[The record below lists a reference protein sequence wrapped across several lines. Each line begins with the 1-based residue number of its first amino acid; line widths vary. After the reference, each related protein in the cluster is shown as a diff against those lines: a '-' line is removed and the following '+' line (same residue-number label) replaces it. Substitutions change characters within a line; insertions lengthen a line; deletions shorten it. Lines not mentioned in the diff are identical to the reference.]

1 VALHRLKQAF
11 AMDAE
16 LILRGKGCHRERFSI
31 IARTQSHGEAWMTL
45 VLGATGTIGGE
56 VARQLIAAGA
66 RPRLLVRHPD
76 KARAFADTADVVRG
90 DLDDVASLRAAMRGV
105 DKVFMMSTGTNSV
118 ALEGNVVDAALAEG
132 VTHVVKLSVIS
143 AEAPAITFARWHNAS
158 ELKLKASGLAWTM
171 LRPGNFMTN
180 ALGWAPTIK
189 ADGNIYQPTGSGTW
203 AAIDPADIGA
213 VAVRALTSAGHEGKE
228 YTLTGPEAFDGAGYA
243 AIFTRVLGKTV
254 TFVDVPPDAAKQAM
268 LGSGMEAAY
277 VDALLD
283 LLAAMKAGYTG
294 AVTNTVQEIL
304 GRPAATFE
312 SWAKRNAGAFR
323 S

>member
-1 VALHRLKQAF
+1 
-11 AMDAE
+11 M
-16 LILRGKGCHRERFSI
+16 I
-31 IARTQSHGEAWMTL
+31 L

-56 VARQLIAAGA
+56 VARQLIGAGE
-66 RPRLLVRHPD
+66 RPRLLVRNPD

-90 DLDDVASLRAAMRGV
+90 DLDNVASLRTAMRGV
-105 DKVFMMSTGTNSV
+105 DKVFMMSTGTDTV
-118 ALEGNVVDAALAEG
+118 MLESNVVDAAVAEG
-132 VTHVVKLSVIS
+132 VTHAVKLSVIS

-158 ELKLKASGLAWTM
+158 EQKLKASGLAWTM

-189 ADGNIYQPTGSGTW
+189 ADGNIYQPTGTGTW

-213 VAVRALTSAGHEGKE
+213 VAVRALTSAGHGGKA
-228 YTLTGPEAFDGAGYA
+228 YTITGPEALDGAGYA
-243 AIFTRVLGKTV
+243 AILTKVLGRTV
-254 TFVDVPPDAAKQAM
+254 TFVDVPPDTARQAM
-268 LGSGMEAAY
+268 LGSGIPPAY

-294 AVTNTVQEIL
+294 AVTNTVQDVL

-312 SWAKRNAGAFR
+312 SWATRNAGAFQG
-323 S
+323 